1 VSDTCLC
8 VRARACAGVHK
19 RQGFA
24 SATVCLFVFDIMVLN
39 GASRQLVVLPFRRL
53 GVLHD
58 VVSVTA
64 PQASA

>member
-1 VSDTCLC
+1 
-8 VRARACAGVHK
+8 VHK

-39 GASRQLVVLPFRRL
+39 GASRQLAVLPFRRL
-53 GVLHD
+53 AVLHD
-58 VVSVTA
+58 VASVTA